1 MNNHSG
7 TVGIVMPMYNA
18 RETVLRA
25 VQSVINQTYQDWH
38 LYLINDKSTDD
49 SLAWVHEQCQ
59 DPRITILD
67 NAVNMGAAETRNVG
81 LRASQEEV
89 IAFLDSD
96 DEWHSDKL
104 RQQMQAIAD
113 GDNLVITEYHYK
125 TRKADHDICYSKP
138 YLQQDNFVK
147 KQYRVCFSSVCFRRP
162 PGGIFFQRKGHE
174 DFLFLYEL
182 FSRYKQARVIQTI
195 LVNYYELGDSLSRNK
210 NKAAKWH
217 LELLRIIYKNNPLK
231 IYYYYAWYMVNG
243 VLFSLKHR

>member
-49 SLAWVHEQCQ
+49 SLAWVREQCQ

-182 FSRYKQARVIQTI
+182 FGRYKQARVIQTI

>member
-1 MNNHSG
+1 MNNYSG

-49 SLAWVHEQCQ
+49 SLAWVREQCQ

>member
-49 SLAWVHEQCQ
+49 SLAWVREQCQ

-125 TRKADHDICYSKP
+125 TAKLTTIFAIQSLTLSRTAMSKSSIGCASHP
-138 YLQQDNFVK
+138 SVSAVRQAGFYLSEKVTK
-147 KQYRVCFSSVCFRRP
+147 TSFSSTNSLIATNRP
-162 PGGIFFQRKGHE
+162 
-174 DFLFLYEL
+174 
-182 FSRYKQARVIQTI
+182 A
-195 LVNYYELGDSLSRNK
+195 
-210 NKAAKWH
+210 
-217 LELLRIIYKNNPLK
+217 
-231 IYYYYAWYMVNG
+231 
-243 VLFSLKHR
+243 

>member
-49 SLAWVHEQCQ
+49 SLAWVREQCQ

-67 NAVNMGAAETRNVG
+67 NAVNMGAAATRNVG

>member
-49 SLAWVHEQCQ
+49 SLAWVREQCQ

-113 GDNLVITEYHYK
+113 GDNLVITEYHYN